1 MNEANK
7 LKPIL
12 FNTEM
17 VRSILDGRKTQTRR
31 IVKPQPT
38 YPRWNNIG
46 WLGWDD
52 GHGYRMKEPCAV
64 GDVLW
69 VRETWRKDA
78 GRYMYR
84 ANYMDNE
91 KFYCNGKE
99 VSIRWSPSIHMP
111 REAARIF
118 LEVKNVRMERLRQ
131 IDAEGIR
138 AEGITEFTKDGKL
151 FKYSTQFGDMPTIP
165 WADMPETPEM
175 AFEMLW
181 DSTIKSEERDNYGWD
196 ANPWVWVIEFE
207 RVKK

>member
-69 VRETWRKDA
+69 VRETWRKDV

-99 VSIRWSPSIHMP
+99 VHIRWSPSIHMP

-118 LEVKNVRMERLRQ
+118 LEVKNVRVERLRR

-207 RVKK
+207 RIKK

>member
-1 MNEANK
+1 
-7 LKPIL
+7 
-12 FNTEM
+12 
-17 VRSILDGRKTQTRR
+17 
-31 IVKPQPT
+31 
-38 YPRWNNIG
+38 
-46 WLGWDD
+46 
-52 GHGYRMKEPCAV
+52 MKEPCAV

-84 ANYMDNE
+84 ANYIDNE

-118 LEVKNVRMERLRQ
+118 LEVKNVRVERLRR

-181 DSTIKSEERDNYGWD
+181 DSTIKSEERDNYGWN

-207 RVKK
+207 RITL